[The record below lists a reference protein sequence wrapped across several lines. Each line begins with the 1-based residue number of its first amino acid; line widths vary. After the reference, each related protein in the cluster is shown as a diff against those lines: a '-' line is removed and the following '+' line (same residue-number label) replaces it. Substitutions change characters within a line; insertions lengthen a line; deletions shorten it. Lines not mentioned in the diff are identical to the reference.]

1 MLPQLQSVISDNSL
15 LLHILPV
22 HSLYK
27 SLFLSLGA
35 IGLLLVAFFWLGLA
49 LDFTVLENAMIG
61 LTTKRVVGY
70 EFAVLLG
77 SSPEDQGV
85 DKVFRTEIF
94 FSLVM
99 ALYSALVIALA
110 FVEGIISRLKRLS
123 IGMGIPLLLFLL
135 LFWVKFLT
143 GDHIVSGS
151 EKNELLLLSLIFA
164 VSGGVLCWLGTLRL
178 TPKAKISLEN
188 LQGASTVDST
198 NTGDDLLNE
207 LKERDQTPS
216 EEKESNEDSE
226 TAGEAP
232 GSASESEGQTNE
244 SPEEPEPM
252 PVSGLELSGDETAK
266 DPSQEN
272 LTIEAAAAPAPD
284 PLAESSPDSPQEDA
298 DEFPPP
304 EPVFE
309 DAIGAAAESD
319 PTEESSPE
327 ASSDDGQVDEATA
340 PPS

>member
-1 MLPQLQSVISDNSL
+1 
-15 LLHILPV
+15 
-22 HSLYK
+22 
-27 SLFLSLGA
+27 
-35 IGLLLVAFFWLGLA
+35 
-49 LDFTVLENAMIG
+49 MIG

-77 SSPEDQGV
+77 SSPEDQSI

-99 ALYSALVIALA
+99 ALYSAFVIALA

-123 IGMGIPLLLFLL
+123 IGMGIPLLVFLL

-143 GDHIVSGS
+143 GDHIVSSS
-151 EKNELLLLSLIFA
+151 EKTELLFLSLIFA

-178 TPKAKISLEN
+178 IPKAKISLES

-226 TAGEAP
+226 TAGEAADL
-232 GSASESEGQTNE
+232 ASESANQPNE
-244 SPEEPEPM
+244 SPEEHEPM
-252 PVSGLELSGDETAK
+252 PVSGLELPGDETAK

-272 LTIEAAAAPAPD
+272 PTIEAAAAPVPD
-284 PLAESSPDSPQEDA
+284 PLAESSSEPPQEDA

-309 DAIGAAAESD
+309 DAIGAAAE
-319 PTEESSPE
+319 PAPAEEPSPE
-327 ASSDDGQVDEATA
+327 ASSDDGQVDEA
-340 PPS
+340 PQSSS